1 MSAPGYIITHM
12 FKRKNLRVDEVVLAA
27 DSPLRRAHNWRRR
40 FTTAS
45 ILVFGS
51 MLLSSCGGTSAVLP
65 DPDIRIYLL
74 DLSGSG
80 DVKNQFRLIQ
90 EDLAQDMTSESL
102 GSPYEITGPSLTKF
116 YFVGTNSRALR
127 EFTLQ
132 DHQVVYDLY
141 KYVDDEN
148 NNTRTEKFW
157 RLLSE
162 KYQNYMIQKLDNAQT
177 VTKEQCLDDFNE
189 VFLPTWSSDRVREV
203 YSSFMC
209 RMAVYSLSNF
219 EELQQY
225 IDSESQPGVQKAS
238 DVFGALSKI
247 GTQVE
252 KFKQEFVDSKIKVT
266 LATDGDHNLGSNSP
280 SNLRA
285 RIQSSPDIC
294 TLAEEYRKEFE
305 LTSLKESEKLE
316 IDPRGISALTNGTGE
331 YPRQLESFWKC
342 FFPNS

>member
-1 MSAPGYIITHM
+1 ML
-12 FKRKNLRVDEVVLAA
+12 KRENLRVDEDGLSPDSQYRNAPKWRHGLKAA
-27 DSPLRRAHNWRRR
+27 SFL
-40 FTTAS
+40 
-45 ILVFGS
+45 ILGS
-51 MLLSSCGGTSAVLP
+51 LLLTSCGGTSVALP
-65 DPDIRIYLL
+65 DPDIKIYLL
-74 DLSGSG
+74 DLTGSG

-90 EDLAQDMTSESL
+90 EDLAQDMTSESM
-102 GSPYEITGPSLTKF
+102 GSPYEVTGPSLTKF

-127 EFTLQ
+127 EFSLQ

-141 KYVDDEN
+141 QYIDEKN

-157 RLLSE
+157 RLLTQ
-162 KYQNYMIQKLDNAQT
+162 KYQNYMIQQLDSSQP
-177 VTKEQCLDDFNE
+177 VTKEQCLGYFDE
-189 VFLPTWSSDRVREV
+189 IFLSTWSSDRVREV

-209 RMAVYSLSNF
+209 RMAVYSLSNY

-225 IDSESQPGVQKAS
+225 IEFQSRPKEQKAS

-247 GTQVE
+247 GSQVG
-252 KFKQEFVDSKIKVT
+252 KFQQEFVGSKIKVI

-285 RIQSSPDIC
+285 RIQAAPDIC
-294 TLAEEYRKEFE
+294 ALADEYRNEFE

-331 YPRQLESFWKC
+331 YPRQLESFWNC
-342 FFPNS
+342 FFPND

>member
-1 MSAPGYIITHM
+1 MSQHSSRNSTFHALGVVRK
-12 FKRKNLRVDEVVLAA
+12 FKGFRPVVLGY
-27 DSPLRRAHNWRRR
+27 LILG
-40 FTTAS
+40 S
-45 ILVFGS
+45 IV
-51 MLLSSCGGTSAVLP
+51 LSSCGGTAAALP
-65 DPDIRIYLL
+65 DPEIKIYLL

-102 GSPYEITGPSLTKF
+102 GSPYEIKGPSLTKF

-127 EFTLQ
+127 EFALQ
-132 DHQVVYDLY
+132 DQQVVYDLY
-141 KYVDDEN
+141 QYVDDEN

-162 KYQNYMIQKLDNAQT
+162 KYQNYMIQKLDAAEPI
-177 VTKEQCLDDFNE
+177 TKEQCLDDFNE
-189 VFLPTWSSDRVREV
+189 IFLPTWSSERVRDV

-219 EELQQY
+219 EELQEY
-225 IDSESQPGVQKAS
+225 IDSESQKGVQKAS

-247 GTQVE
+247 GSQVE
-252 KFKQEFVDSKIKVT
+252 KFQKEFAGSKIKVT

-285 RIQSSPDIC
+285 RIQSATDTC
-294 TLAEEYRKEFE
+294 ALAEEYRQEFE
-305 LTSLKESEKLE
+305 LGSLKESKKLD
-316 IDPRGISALTNGTGE
+316 IDPRGISALKNGTGE
-331 YPRQLESFWKC
+331 YPRQLESFWNC
-342 FFPNS
+342 FFPNQ